1 MSQKAIFIN
10 FTFVLC
16 NSRRIVIFKSVRI
29 VGNVH
34 NQSKGPAH
42 PSDNLLKCNFN
53 LKFNEAP
60 GMPRNRSPSMFS
72 LMDREASN
80 GGTTN
85 CNGMTDE
92 QLALAASAAP
102 ASPQIFYADGLL
114 DEELGED
121 QLSPHQARF
130 QPRMH
135 VAVKPE

>member
-1 MSQKAIFIN
+1 MQSSID
-10 FTFVLC
+10 
-16 NSRRIVIFKSVRI
+16 
-29 VGNVH
+29 VH
-34 NQSKGPAH
+34 KPSKGPAH
-42 PSDNLLKCNFN
+42 PSAVSLLKCNFS
-53 LKFNEAP
+53 LKLNEAA

-102 ASPQIFYADGLL
+102 VSPQIFYADGLL

-130 QPRMH
+130 FQ
-135 VAVKPE
+135 